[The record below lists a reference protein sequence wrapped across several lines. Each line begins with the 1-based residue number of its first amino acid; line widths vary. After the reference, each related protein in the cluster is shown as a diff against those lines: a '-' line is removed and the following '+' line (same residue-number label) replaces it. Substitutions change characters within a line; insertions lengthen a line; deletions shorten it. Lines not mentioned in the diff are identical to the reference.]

1 MAAPSAGR
9 SGPLTGVRVVEL
21 AGIGPSPFACMLL
34 ADLGADVI
42 RIDRPGPSPLP
53 LPMPPEADLLR
64 RGRPSVALDLKHP
77 DGLGTALRLVESAD
91 VLVEG
96 YRPGVA
102 ERLGLGPDTC
112 LERNPRLVYARM
124 TGWGQDGPLA
134 HAAGHDNGYIA
145 ITGALA
151 AIGAAGGPPQL
162 PLNLVG
168 DFGGGA
174 MYLVVGI
181 LAGLLEARTSG
192 RGQVVDAAIVDGTSH
207 LAAMIVGMVGGGVW
221 SSERGTNVLDG
232 GLPWYSVYETSDGGW
247 LAVGAL
253 EDQFWQVLLE
263 RLGLTQDV
271 PDRRDPSTWPALRS
285 LLAETFRTRTRDEW
299 TGVFE
304 GTDAC
309 VAPVL
314 DFAGAARHPHLAA
327 RGTYVERD
335 GLVQPAPAPRFSRT
349 PGALTTPPPVAGSG
363 TREALTAW
371 GIADVEGLIDSGAA
385 IQTGSRYSP
394 DTTDR

>member
-1 MAAPSAGR
+1 VTGT
-9 SGPLTGVRVVEL
+9 GPLAGVRVVEL
-21 AGIGPSPFACMLL
+21 AGIGPAPFACMLL

-42 RIDRPGPSPLP
+42 RLDRPGVPPLP
-53 LPMPPEADLLR
+53 VPMPPEADLLR
-64 RGRPSVALDLKHP
+64 RGRPSVVLDLKHP
-77 DGLGTALRLVESAD
+77 DGLATARQLVEQAD

-102 ERLGLGPDTC
+102 ERLGLGPDDC
-112 LERNPRLVYARM
+112 LALNPALVYGRM

-134 HAAGHDNGYIA
+134 HAAGHDIGYVA
-145 ITGALA
+145 ITGALG
-151 AIGAAGGPPQL
+151 AIGRAGGPPQV
-162 PLNLVG
+162 PVNLVG

-174 MYLVVGI
+174 LYLAVGV
-181 LAGLLEARTSG
+181 LAALLEARTSG

-207 LAAMIVGMVGGGVW
+207 LAALIVGMVGGGVW
-221 SSERGTNVLDG
+221 SSERGTNALDG

-263 RLGLTQDV
+263 RLGLTKDA

-299 TGVFE
+299 TSLFE

-314 DFAGAARHPHLAA
+314 DFAEAAKHPHLAA

-349 PGALTTPPPVAGSG
+349 PGALSTPPPVAGSG
-363 TREALTAW
+363 TREALAAW
-371 GIADVEGLIDSGAA
+371 GIEDVEGLIDSGAA
-385 IQTGSRYSP
+385 VQTGSRYSP